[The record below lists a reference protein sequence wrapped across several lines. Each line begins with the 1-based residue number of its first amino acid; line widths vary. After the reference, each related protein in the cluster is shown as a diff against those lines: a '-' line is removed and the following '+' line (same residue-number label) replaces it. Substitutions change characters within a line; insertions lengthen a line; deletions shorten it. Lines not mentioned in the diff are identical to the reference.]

1 MSESQNI
8 LVKLKEGDR
17 LLLNTIYRENRGKFI
32 GWAAKQFNADEEM
45 ASEIYQDAVVTLY
58 ENIHSGKLTDMTAS
72 VESYL
77 FAIGR
82 NKFLELTRYNKKNT
96 NIPDHEQIEQIDDDP
111 IDHEEKNEEIQQ
123 VGIALKQMG
132 PPCKT
137 LLEFYYFEKKQMNEI
152 AILMDYKNPATA
164 KNQKYKCIQRLKKV
178 VFENISQHE

>member
-8 LVKLKEGDR
+8 LEKLKKGDK
-17 LLLNTIYRENRGKFI
+17 LLLNTIYRENRGKFV
-32 GWAAKQFNADEEM
+32 GWAAKQFNADDEM
-45 ASEIYQDAVVTLY
+45 ATEIYQDAVVTLY

-82 NKFLELTRYNKKNT
+82 NKFLELTRYHKKNT
-96 NIPDHEQIEQIDDDP
+96 SIPDHVEIEQIDEE
-111 IDHEEKNEEIQQ
+111 IDYEEKNEEFEQ
-123 VGIALKQMG
+123 VGMALKQMG

-137 LLEFYYFEKKQMNEI
+137 LLEFYYYEKKQMDEI
-152 AILMDYKNPATA
+152 ATLMDYKNPATA
-164 KNQKYKCIQRLKKV
+164 KNQKYKCIQRLKKI